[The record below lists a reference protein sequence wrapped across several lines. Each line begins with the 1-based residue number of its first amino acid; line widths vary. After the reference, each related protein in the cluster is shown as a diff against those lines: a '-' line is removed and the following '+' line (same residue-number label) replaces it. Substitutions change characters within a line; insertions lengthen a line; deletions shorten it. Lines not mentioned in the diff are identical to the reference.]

1 MDYILIREM
10 RKMLKMYL
18 EHTHIKVL
26 VWAMLFIGFIFA
38 IANLI
43 TAIKWW

>member
-1 MDYILIREM
+1 
-10 RKMLKMYL
+10 MLKMYL
-18 EHTHIKVL
+18 EHTQIKVL
-26 VWAMLFIGFIFA
+26 VWAMLFISFIFA